1 MKRSILLFIKT
12 ILLFLS
18 IVACLILWPLKK
30 LYDLFMQDI
39 LKLILSILE
48 LIIVHKS

>member
-18 IVACLILWPLKK
+18 ITACLILWPLKK
-30 LYDLFMQDI
+30 LYDLFILDI
-39 LKLILSILE
+39 LKLIHSIME
-48 LIIVHKS
+48 LIIINKT